1 MEIKEP
7 RNVVEKS
14 IKIGKIYRY
23 HNDYVLPVKKLRDR
37 AIDRVGV
44 YSVLF
49 PDGTTDIITETLM
62 KEI

>member
-1 MEIKEP
+1 MEIKES

-37 AIDRVGV
+37 AIDRVAV